1 MTSKADGLQF
11 VEALLKSADGSVS
24 LTIHPRC
31 KRLIT
36 VLLCYTRAKR
46 AGQWQD
52 YPENPLHPHED
63 LVDPLCGG
71 LKLEFPEGR
80 TPPPN
85 FRRGQSRDLLLECPA
100 LDGRLNKPV
109 QRRRCFV
116 GSMALRRFS
125 RPSGPLRSIRP
136 KPS

>member
-1 MTSKADGLQF
+1 MDPAGNARTAVGPTVRGDTNGSAAKGRAATSSPVTSKADGLQF

-36 VLLCYTRAKR
+36 ALLCYTRAER
-46 AGQWQD
+46 GGQWQD

-85 FRRGQSRDLLLECPA
+85 FRGRAGTFFLNA
-100 LDGRLNKPV
+100 LPWTEG
-109 QRRRCFV
+109 
-116 GSMALRRFS
+116 
-125 RPSGPLRSIRP
+125 
-136 KPS
+136 